1 MGSKHR
7 MECGATP
14 TMHVGLDPKVNLI
27 RDGMASQRC
36 AREIVHPVQGLQQN
50 FLRRKMDRKA
60 MEMGQLYGSH
70 MMMRRRMEEAIL
82 SRHQRPGLKS
92 HMVGLSTLVNTDEDF
107 GFEDVLDD
115 PWMREEPSMP
125 VHDAMEIKEFGR
137 AL

>member
-50 FLRRKMDRKA
+50 FLRMKMDRKA
-60 MEMGQLYGSH
+60 AEMGQLYGSH
-70 MMMRRRMEEAIL
+70 MMMRRKMEEAIL
-82 SRHQRPGLKS
+82 SRYSTETCGDPHGWAQAPAASGAEVAPGGVEHS
-92 HMVGLSTLVNTDEDF
+92 
-107 GFEDVLDD
+107 
-115 PWMREEPSMP
+115 
-125 VHDAMEIKEFGR
+125 
-137 AL
+137 